1 MDIEDAIEAAAG
13 DRNAQIS
20 ADPCRSRSARLAT
33 ARARSTIAAFL
44 DVVPDDMTV
53 FELKE
58 LLERGN

>member
-13 DRNAQIS
+13 DRDDQIS
-20 ADPCRSRSARLAT
+20 SDPTRLRSAALAV
-33 ARARSTIAAFL
+33 ARARSTIVSFL
-44 DVVPDDMTV
+44 EAVPDEMTV